1 MPIHNMISVWFSGG
15 RLYINGAFYI
25 VAMKRHRST
34 DAQEEEE
41 DCNLKSTKPNAL
53 PTDFWKEMGAH
64 IKAEFVSKYH
74 PPP

>member
-1 MPIHNMISVWFSGG
+1 
-15 RLYINGAFYI
+15 
-25 VAMKRHRST
+25 MKRHRST